1 MKPTLQQQND
11 FLFQTYFG
19 TRGDELDRFISRAY
33 RDMNRTLRGIGKLT
47 DADKA
52 RILNGTKR
60 LVKAGITDLGKKSFP
75 GNPALGSRQ
84 FDQWHT
90 DLCHTL
96 KTYYAAE
103 LKNFGKIRFTYGQA
117 QKWVNMTMKYCWV
130 CGGKDV
136 GGLEPWYSVAH
147 VAVDEV
153 ILVAAEK
160 SGVVKIRP
168 CGKWS
173 AWDDQP
179 AYQDFQNTLRQ
190 TAAKQPQSPLEL
202 EYGWW
207 LKYRS
212 QVTGEGRKIKPR
224 N

>member
-1 MKPTLQQQND
+1 LQPTLQQQKD

-33 RDMNRTLRGIGKLT
+33 RDMNRTLRGIRKLPEE
-47 DADKA
+47 DKA
-52 RILNGTKR
+52 RILKGAKN
-60 LVKAGITDLGKKSFP
+60 LVKAGINDLSNKSFP
-75 GNPALGSRQ
+75 ANPTLVSRE

-90 DLCHTL
+90 DLCRAL
-96 KTYYAAE
+96 KTYYSTE
-103 LKNFGKIRFTYGQA
+103 LQNLQSEIRLTYGQA

-130 CGGKDV
+130 CGNADV
-136 GGLEPWYSVAH
+136 AGLDPWYSVAH

-168 CGKWS
+168 CGRWS
-173 AWDDQP
+173 TWDDQQ
-179 AYQDFQNTLRQ
+179 AYKDFQNTLRQ
-190 TAAKQPQSPLEL
+190 TADKQPQSPLEL

-212 QVTGEGRKIKPR
+212 QVTGDGVED
-224 N
+224 

>member
-1 MKPTLQQQND
+1 MKPTLQQQKD

-19 TRGDELDRFISRAY
+19 TKGDELDRFISRAY
-33 RDMNRTLRGIGKLT
+33 RDMNRTLRGIGKLAA
-47 DADKA
+47 ADKA
-52 RILNGTKR
+52 RILNGAKT
-60 LVKAGITDLGKKSFP
+60 LVKTAVIALRNKPFP
-75 GNPALGSRQ
+75 ENPVQGSRS

-90 DLCHTL
+90 DLCQAL
-96 KTYYAAE
+96 KTYYATE
-103 LKNFGKIRFTYGQA
+103 LQNVSKIRLTYGQA

-130 CGGKDV
+130 CGGADFS
-136 GGLEPWYSVAH
+136 GLGPWFSAAH

-173 AWDDQP
+173 AWDNPQT
-179 AYQDFQNTLRQ
+179 YQNFQDTLRQ
-190 TAAKQPQSPLEL
+190 NAAKKSQSPLEL
-202 EYGWW
+202 EYDWW

-212 QVTGEGRKIKPR
+212 QVTGDGEE